1 MNTRPYIIINGKD
14 SRLIPGLIITEL
26 PPITKPKI
34 RTQIET
40 IDGRDGDLVTELGY
54 AAYDKTINIGLTY
67 DYNID
72 DIISFFNQSGVIVF
86 GNEPDKYYRFAIYSQ
101 INFERLVRFKKSKFA
116 LHVQPF
122 KFSVSETL
130 KTFTFDQ
137 DNGSFN
143 IRNNGN
149 YFSRPIITLT
159 GSDDI
164 DVYIN
169 GVKVLTV
176 ELNTDQTIIINS
188 EEMNAT
194 DPTGEYLLNRL
205 VIGNYD
211 NIKLT
216 PGKNTISFVGDVSR
230 ATINN
235 YSRWI

>member
-86 GNEPDKYYRFAIYSQ
+86 SNEPDKYYRFAIYSQ
-101 INFERLVRFKKSKFA
+101 INFERLVRFKKSKFV

-216 PGKNTISFVGDVSR
+216 PGKNTISFIGDVSR

>member
-101 INFERLVRFKKSKFA
+101 INFERLVRFKKSKFT

-137 DNGSFN
+137 VNGSFN

-216 PGKNTISFVGDVSR
+216 PGKNTISFIGDVSR
-230 ATINN
+230 TTINN